1 MSTSKPRLVV
11 SNRVAEQP
19 CSCRTWGLLGRITRD
34 LILFDFM
41 ERARLLHQV
50 QLKLLARGE
59 HVAICELLALRPGQ
73 GRARRVMTE
82 MCAWAN
88 CARVTMELSPSSQWG
103 SDVQRLTNFYAS
115 LGFEPNPEPD
125 ARLCV
130 QEAMIRY
137 PVRGRGHV
145 RL

>member
-1 MSTSKPRLVV
+1 MSASKLRLVV
-11 SNRVAEQP
+11 SNPVAEQP

-34 LILFDFM
+34 LILCDFM
-41 ERARLLHQV
+41 DWARLLHQV

-59 HVAICELLALRPGQ
+59 YVAICELLARCPGR

-82 MCAWAN
+82 LCAWAN
-88 CARVTMELSPSSQWG
+88 CARVTLELSPSSHWG
-103 SDVQRLTNFYAS
+103 SDVERLTNFYAP
-115 LGFEPNPEPD
+115 LGFEPNTESD
-125 ARLCV
+125 EHFCV

-137 PVRGRGHV
+137 PVKGRGHV

>member
-1 MSTSKPRLVV
+1 MSTSKLRLAA
-11 SNRVAEQP
+11 SNRIAEQP
-19 CSCRTWGLLGRITRD
+19 CSCRAWGLLGRVTRD
-34 LILFDFM
+34 LILCDFM
-41 ERARLLHQV
+41 EWARLLHQV

-59 HVAICELLALRPGQ
+59 HVAICELLAVRPGH

-82 MCAWAN
+82 LCAWAN

-103 SDVQRLTNFYAS
+103 SDVRRLTNFYAS
-115 LGFEPNPEPD
+115 LGFEPNLEPEE
-125 ARLCV
+125 RLRV

-137 PVRGRGHV
+137 PVKGLGHV